1 MPGPRLP
8 GPRMTEERMRLAL
21 GFLGLT
27 QLAIGVWL
35 IAGPDSFT
43 DTVADFGPADAHFL
57 RDLGTFQA
65 GLGIALLAAVGRPSW
80 RVPVLF
86 AALAQSALHTVNHLF
101 DISNTDPGWQGPV
114 NFVGVLLLT
123 GAYAYLMQEAGRET
137 APRGTRDPRPQ
148 RTERLPA

>member
-8 GPRMTEERMRLAL
+8 GPRLTEERMRVAL
-21 GFLGLT
+21 GLLGVT

-35 IAGPDSFT
+35 IVDPDSFI
-43 DTVADFGPADAHFL
+43 DTLADFGSADHHFL

-86 AALAQSALHTVNHLF
+86 TALAQSALHTVNHLF

-114 NFVGVLLLT
+114 NFVSVLLLT
-123 GAYAYLMQEAGRET
+123 GAFAFLMQEAASET
-137 APRGTRDPRPQ
+137 PRDARDARPPRTQ
-148 RTERLPA
+148 RLPA